1 MKKRWFWPGV
11 VVLCLGLLLLLE
23 ITLVLHPLY
32 GVILSVPLIGGGV
45 FCVVWGMRRQTEG

>member
-23 ITLVLHPLY
+23 ITLVLHALY